1 MFRFTVAT
9 ARASAALADGIA
21 TIGTGNAVLV
31 ANGVAEAVAPT
42 TASGSVGS
50 TFATIELRLAG
61 RRCAPAFASGPGL
74 LHDAFNIC
82 SHPDGPL
89 RLAMDHVGAAAD
101 YL

>member
-1 MFRFTVAT
+1 LFRFTVAT

-50 TFATIELRLAG
+50 TFATIEPRVAQ
-61 RRCAPAFASGPGL
+61 S
-74 LHDAFNIC
+74 
-82 SHPDGPL
+82 
-89 RLAMDHVGAAAD
+89 
-101 YL
+101 